1 MGKPGADRRGRD
13 WPAVELEARNGN
25 VEVAQVR
32 FGAVV
37 TGAALLAI
45 VLPLA
50 GCKQTASLTMQEV
63 VVQFKNGAT
72 QADHARVY
80 TECQS
85 FPGVSPEP
93 LVTESKYKATLQ
105 SNVRYRVDH
114 ATNYQLQQLYNC
126 LGKDPS
132 VIGYKPPVDP
142 GQ

>member
-1 MGKPGADRRGRD
+1 M
-13 WPAVELEARNGN
+13 AR
-25 VEVAQVR
+25 VR
-32 FGAVV
+32 FGAVA
-37 TGAALLAI
+37 TGMALLAI

-50 GCKQTASLTMQEV
+50 GCKQTASLSMQEV
-63 VVQFKNGAT
+63 VVQFKDGAT

-80 TECQS
+80 AQCQN

-93 LVTESKYKATLQ
+93 LVTESKYPATLRN
-105 SNVRYRVDH
+105 NVRYRVDH

-132 VIGYKPPVDP
+132 VIGYTPPVDP